1 MSREIERKYLI
12 RCIAHD
18 FLRAQPGCAVWE
30 IEQTYLTAAPGE
42 TRRVRRIAENGTVRY
57 ALTVKRRLSAMSS
70 EEDEQPIDA
79 ARYQALLAEAD
90 PARRTIVKTRYRVPS
105 GDQIAEIDSYPFWS
119 DRMVLEI
126 ELASEAETPRIPAWV
141 HVVREVTD
149 DPHYKNVSLAAEIP
163 LDPID

>member
-1 MSREIERKYLI
+1 MSREIESKYLI

-90 PARRTIVKTRYRVPS
+90 PARRTIVKTRYRVPHE
-105 GDQIAEIDSYPFWS
+105 GQVAEFDRYPFWS
-119 DRMVLEI
+119 DRMILEI
-126 ELASEAETPRIPAWV
+126 ELDSEAEAARVPDWVEVIRDVTADPR
-141 HVVREVTD
+141 
-149 DPHYKNVSLAAEIP
+149 YKNVRLAAQVPFDEI
-163 LDPID
+163 